1 MKWLR
6 SDIGIFLLKV
16 VGIYLCWY
24 VIYELWL
31 VPDGRLDAWLTTNI
45 VSVSAGIL
53 QSLGYDLY
61 ATGRLI
67 GIGESAGI
75 YLVDGCS
82 GIAAI
87 GLFVGFVIAYPG
99 EWVPRMAFIFMGIG
113 IIYFVNVIR
122 IVILSITQVQ
132 WPSMFD
138 VTHDYSTTAI
148 FYLVIFLLWVVWANL
163 GGKESS
169 EEGLSINTT

>member
-31 VPDGRLDAWLTTNI
+31 LPDRRLDAWLTTNI

>member
-31 VPDGRLDAWLTTNI
+31 LPDGRLDAWLTTNI

-82 GIAAI
+82 GIAVI

>member
-31 VPDGRLDAWLTTNI
+31 LPDGRLDAWLTTNI